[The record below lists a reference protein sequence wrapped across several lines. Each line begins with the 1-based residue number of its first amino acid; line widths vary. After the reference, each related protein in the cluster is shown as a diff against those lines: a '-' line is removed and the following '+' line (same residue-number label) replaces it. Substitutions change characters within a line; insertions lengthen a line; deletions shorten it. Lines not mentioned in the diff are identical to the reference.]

1 MNAPYVLLLVLP
13 AATLA
18 INLKPYN
25 ETAHMMFV
33 ESDFNN
39 DGAFS
44 RNELDMVFKVSKTI
58 MEMPELEIFYTD
70 SLTVEEQC
78 RRKTT

>member
-1 MNAPYVLLLVLP
+1 
-13 AATLA
+13 
-18 INLKPYN
+18 
-25 ETAHMMFV
+25 MMFV

-39 DGAFS
+39 DGMFS

-78 RRKTT
+78 KRKTT